1 MGFAVPGSPG
11 KGSTLNEMRDRPG
24 RHAFLIGL
32 IISALVHAMAVG
44 LNPAFME
51 FDADVAERTPS
62 IVTMAGRLTVLVP
75 LTLAETSSSGFD
87 SVSVPRYDASTA
99 SVLPAPSSARDAA
112 PFGGAP
118 AGVEAGAADR
128 LRYRH
133 GRFWEPPAAIPESA
147 KERRRRELAARVR
160 KAIDAGYGVE
170 SEPVSGVQGRS
181 SGGGIRIPFGFK
193 PPPRAQVV
201 PAPPPPD
208 SLRSDSLRG
217 NRPDTVRRAGKGPGP
232 WRRDGSPIV
241 RRLRLPPPVRPDTTV
256 DPAPT
261 IDSS

>member
-1 MGFAVPGSPG
+1 
-11 KGSTLNEMRDRPG
+11 MRDRPG

-51 FDADVAERTPS
+51 SDSAVAETIPS
-62 IVTMAGRLTVLVP
+62 IVTIGGRLTALVP

-87 SVSVPRYDASTA
+87 SVSVPWYDASRSLA
-99 SVLPAPSSARDAA
+99 LPATSSARDVA
-112 PFGGAP
+112 PGYAGGA
-118 AGVEAGAADR
+118 EAGAADR

-133 GRFWEPPAAIPESA
+133 GRFWESPGAIPESA
-147 KERRRRELAARVR
+147 KERRRRELAARIR
-160 KAIDAGYGVE
+160 KAIAADYGVE
-170 SEPVSGVQGRS
+170 SDPASGARARS

-208 SLRSDSLRG
+208 SLRSDSLRS
-217 NRPDTVRRAGKGPGP
+217 NRPDTVRRAGTGPGP
-232 WRRDGSPIV
+232 WRRDGSPIL

-261 IDSS
+261 SDSP

>member
-1 MGFAVPGSPG
+1 
-11 KGSTLNEMRDRPG
+11 MRDRPG

-51 FDADVAERTPS
+51 SDSAVAETIPS
-62 IVTMAGRLTVLVP
+62 IVTIGGRLTALVP
-75 LTLAETSSSGFD
+75 LALAETSSSGFD
-87 SVSVPRYDASTA
+87 SVSVPWYDASRA
-99 SVLPAPSSARDAA
+99 AALPASSSARDATSGF
-112 PFGGAP
+112 PGAA

-133 GRFWEPPAAIPESA
+133 GRFWESPAAIPESA
-147 KERRRRELAARVR
+147 KERRRRELAARIR
-160 KAIDAGYGVE
+160 KAIADDYGVE
-170 SEPVSGVQGRS
+170 SEPASGERARS

-217 NRPDTVRRAGKGPGP
+217 NRPDTVRRAGRGPGP
-232 WRRDGSPIV
+232 WRRDGSPIL